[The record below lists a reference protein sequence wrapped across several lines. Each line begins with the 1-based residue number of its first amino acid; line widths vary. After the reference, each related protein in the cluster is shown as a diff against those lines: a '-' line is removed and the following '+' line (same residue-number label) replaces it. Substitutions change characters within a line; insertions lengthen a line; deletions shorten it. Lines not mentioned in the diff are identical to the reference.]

1 MSNYTDKEKAIVKQ
15 FNEWPFHTLVT
26 DLTNVEFENLTTKLI
41 KDDDSYTLTS
51 LIAIYRD
58 YNRDKIIDYFIDKG
72 DSELLLAF
80 LDYCYD
86 FSTDSNELNQKS
98 IIDKLIKKNDKE
110 FIKDILESNNTYFLT
125 DKNEKERLI
134 TFIKEN
140 LWKKN
145 LTVQPV

>member
-15 FNEWPFHTLVT
+15 CNEGPFHTLVT

-86 FSTDSNELNQKS
+86 FNIDSNELNQKR

-110 FIKDILESNNTYFLT
+110 FIKNILESNNTYFLT

-140 LWKKN
+140 L
-145 LTVQPV
+145 